1 MFKDKTIVYTSGT
14 FDMFHYNHLRMIN
27 YARSLADILIVGVST
42 DELVSSYKAK
52 PIIPFTERLQ
62 IIEALKTPDIVI
74 PQHTLDH
81 SEIVKKLN
89 IDAFV
94 VGDDWYGKYDYLKD
108 LGVQVFY
115 FPYGTGVSSSNLKKT
130 IHDSY
135 EANLKSHLNLLKA
148 SVKKNKGDDGKK
160 GIDYRRDEGDRQ
172 SGCRMF
178 GKSWLQPDF
187 DLCFG

>member
-42 DELVSSYKAK
+42 DELVSSYKSA
-52 PIIPFTERLQ
+52 PIIPFDERLQ

-74 PQHTLDH
+74 PQYTLDH
-81 SEIVKKLN
+81 TEIVKKLN

-94 VGDDWYGKYDYLKD
+94 VGDDWFGKYDYLKD
-108 LGVQVFY
+108 LNVQVFY

-135 EANLKSHLNLLKA
+135 QATLKSQ
-148 SVKKNKGDDGKK
+148 
-160 GIDYRRDEGDRQ
+160 RQ
-172 SGCRMF
+172 A
-178 GKSWLQPDF
+178 KPAIVT
-187 DLCFG
+187 DLSDKE